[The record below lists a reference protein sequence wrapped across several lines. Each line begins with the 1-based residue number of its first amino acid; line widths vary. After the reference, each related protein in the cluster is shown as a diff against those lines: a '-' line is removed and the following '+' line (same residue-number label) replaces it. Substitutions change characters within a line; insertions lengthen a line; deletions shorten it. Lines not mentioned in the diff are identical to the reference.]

1 MVEMVNLTPSMIKP
15 PVKPATPVKPPTP
28 APKPPAGTAKPTIV
42 APSSSTVVKPTV
54 PTKPITPVKPP
65 TPTYPKGL
73 IRGLFI
79 GLNYTTMPEY
89 QLKGCMNDIMNSQ
102 ALIRQ
107 LYPTCTENTVITDT
121 TETKPTKEN
130 ILKAIDWLVAGLQPG
145 QNVFFHFSGHG
156 GLMKDAN
163 GDEKTG
169 FDSCIYG
176 YKETSL
182 EPILDDELRATLAIR
197 IPAGCKC
204 FAVFDCC
211 NSGTALDLQ
220 YTWQAPASG
229 RLTFSQDW
237 KYSTTRGQVI
247 FLSACKDDQYAMDT
261 VNVFGT
267 PGGALT
273 FALMTTW
280 QTYRK
285 TMKVKH
291 LLWDIRTILKNN
303 GYTQIPQISTGNSM
317 SSEEV
322 LDLSK

>member
-1 MVEMVNLTPSMIKP
+1 MPNLTPMTTATKPPAKPTPAPVVKPPPTPVGTIKP
-15 PVKPATPVKPPTP
+15 TIIGTTAKPTSVILKPTTQVKPPTP
-28 APKPPAGTAKPTIV
+28 
-42 APSSSTVVKPTV
+42 S
-54 PTKPITPVKPP
+54 PV
-65 TPTYPKGL
+65 YPKGL
-73 IRGLFI
+73 VRALYI
-79 GLNYTTMPEY
+79 GLNYIPMPDY
-89 QLKGCMNDIMNSQ
+89 QLKGCMNDILTSQ
-102 ALIRQ
+102 VLIRQ
-107 LYPTCTENTVITDT
+107 LYPTCTDIKIITDS

-130 ILKAIDWLVAGLQPG
+130 ILKAIEWLATGLQPG
-145 QNVFFHFSGHG
+145 QNIFLHFSGHG
-156 GLMKDAN
+156 GLMKDTN
-163 GDEKTG
+163 GDEKAG

-176 YKETSL
+176 YTDTTL
-182 EPILDDELRATLAIR
+182 EPILDDELRAALAVK
-197 IPAGCKC
+197 IPSGSKC

-237 KYSTTRGQVI
+237 KYSRTRGQVI

-261 VNVFGT
+261 VNAFGT
-267 PGGALT
+267 PGGALSL
-273 FALMTTW
+273 ALMTTW

-291 LLWDIRTILKNN
+291 LLWDIRTILKKN
-303 GYTQIPQISTGNSM
+303 GYSQIPQISTGGPI

>member
-1 MVEMVNLTPSMIKP
+1 
-15 PVKPATPVKPPTP
+15 
-28 APKPPAGTAKPTIV
+28 
-42 APSSSTVVKPTV
+42 
-54 PTKPITPVKPP
+54 
-65 TPTYPKGL
+65 
-73 IRGLFI
+73 
-79 GLNYTTMPEY
+79 
-89 QLKGCMNDIMNSQ
+89 
-102 ALIRQ
+102 
-107 LYPTCTENTVITDT
+107 
-121 TETKPTKEN
+121 
-130 ILKAIDWLVAGLQPG
+130 
-145 QNVFFHFSGHG
+145 
-156 GLMKDAN
+156 MKDTN
-163 GDEKTG
+163 GDEKAG

-176 YKETSL
+176 YTDTAL
-182 EPILDDELRATLAIR
+182 EPILDDELRAALAVK
-197 IPAGCKC
+197 IPSGSKC

-237 KYSTTRGQVI
+237 KYSRTRGQVI

-261 VNVFGT
+261 VNAFGT
-267 PGGALT
+267 PGGALSL
-273 FALMTTW
+273 ALMTTW

-303 GYTQIPQISTGNSM
+303 GYSQIPQISTGGPI